1 MEFKKN
7 DEFEKE
13 DQIKPNP
20 SKMNEIVEINK
31 IMNLKRKIK
40 WSPTLIE
47 GTKLWKLEKW
57 YIWKGRSNK
66 VQP

>member
-40 WSPTLIE
+40 
-47 GTKLWKLEKW
+47 
-57 YIWKGRSNK
+57 
-66 VQP
+66 